1 VDDLASRR
9 FARGG
14 TVVGELV
21 MTKRHLGMAWFWAGA
36 AAWLTVLASGP
47 SSGGEPARQFLQ
59 GLRERGYYDTAVEY
73 LNMMRTSKL
82 APVELKETM
91 LYDLGSTLIEAS
103 RLQRDVA
110 LREKQLDEARDAL
123 NRFIGQHPEHSLVNS
138 ANSQLGNLLVE
149 RARIKMEQ
157 AKRPKADK
165 AALLAVAK
173 QQYDDAYKVFTR
185 AQNDL
190 KERLLKMKVVDPK
203 DAKAVEMR
211 DQLRADY
218 LQVQLLGAAVR
229 EETAE
234 TVAKGSSDFTT
245 MLTES
250 AEQYGEVYDK
260 YRTRLAGLYA
270 RMYQGRCMQKLGKL
284 KEALTFFNELLE
296 QPDNPEEFRALKSK
310 TMQLA
315 AQAWMASKPPLYQEA
330 IKWLEPWIENA
341 RPHESKQPEWLEL
354 RLALAEAQWA
364 QAEVA
369 KKAKAG
375 DPQAK
380 RMENEARKNA
390 LFVSKQS
397 GDLQQ
402 KARELVTKF
411 GGAALAADSAQKEL
425 KTFDEAKQ
433 AGRDALDALQMANMV
448 VQTFPA
454 RIASEADAKTK
465 ADLQRQLE
473 EAQTTLK
480 TAVKDATG
488 YFRKALEL
496 ADAKTTT
503 DDLNVV
509 RYFLC
514 FLHFSANDHYHAGL
528 LGEFVARRYPDSA
541 GARQCAKIA
550 MASYLKLYVEKA
562 TDDKAF
568 ESNRVTGIAQYITQ
582 KWSDQPEAI
591 DALNT
596 LVPLMIKA
604 GNLDAAEKYLN
615 DIPVESPKRG
625 EAEIKTGQAM
635 WSEYLKGMQE
645 IRKWESGEEVKPDN
659 VDVAAKKT
667 ALDQVKAR
675 AQKILEDGVTRMK
688 ASGKVDESAVT
699 AALSLVQIYVDTG
712 QADKAVA
719 VLEDAQLGPLKLV
732 QDGHAAVQREG
743 FEGETYKTALRAY
756 ISSLTGATDSDAVIK
771 KATEVMTAMKEKI
784 DQDHLIAIY
793 VSLARDLEQQM
804 KLATPEAKTALSKG
818 FETFLKQIRTTATD
832 FSVLYWVANTF
843 SGIAAGFDA
852 GTQAKPVLT
861 AEAKQ
866 YSEEAL
872 ATYQTILEKVKF
884 DDPKLKTQIQLKM
897 AEAYRRLFQYTKA
910 KDIYLEV
917 LKAANTMLN
926 IQVEASKLY
935 QDWAMLAKDED
946 KRALYLR
953 AMGGSQEKDS
963 TSGRSIIWG
972 WGRLFQT
979 AAKYPQYRNVFH
991 EARYNLALCRFNL
1004 ARIPLLKSDQQEN
1017 LTKARDNIVQTQQ
1030 LFGSGPEWEEWKPR
1044 YDALIKEIQ
1053 KALGEKPLGLPPMQ
1067 LPAAGVAAGSDAGD
1081 AGAKPSA
1088 SPPPPPLKVP
1098 AAPAA
1103 PAAGQAKPAA

>member
-1 VDDLASRR
+1 
-9 FARGG
+9 
-14 TVVGELV
+14 
-21 MTKRHLGMAWFWAGA
+21 MTKRHVGRVWFWAGA
-36 AAWLTVLASGP
+36 AAWLTVLASVP

-59 GLRERGYYDTAVEY
+59 GLRERGYYDTAVDY

-123 NRFIGQHPEHSLVNS
+123 NRFIGQHPEHTLVNS

-149 RARIKMEQ
+149 RSRIKMEQ
-157 AKRPKADK
+157 AKQPKADK
-165 AALLAVAK
+165 EALHAAAK
-173 QQYDDAYKVFTR
+173 QQYDEAYKVFTR

-190 KERLLKMKVVDPK
+190 RERLLKMKVVDPK
-203 DAKAVEMR
+203 DTKAAELL

-218 LQVQLLGAAVR
+218 LQVQLLAAAVR

-234 TVAKGSSDFTT
+234 TVAKGSQDHTS
-245 MLTES
+245 MLTE
-250 AEQYGEVYDK
+250 AAAQYGEIYDK

-284 KEALTFFNELLE
+284 KEALTFFGELLE
-296 QPDNPEEFRALKSK
+296 QPDNPEEFRALKAK

-315 AQAWMASKPPLYQEA
+315 AQVWLASKPPLYQEA
-330 IKWLEPWIENA
+330 VKWLEPWIDNA
-341 RPHESKQPEWLEL
+341 RPAESRTPEWLEL

-364 QAEVA
+364 QSDAA
-369 KKAKAG
+369 KKAKGG
-375 DPQAK
+375 DAQAK
-380 RMENEARKNA
+380 RLQSEARKHA
-390 LFVSKQS
+390 LFVSKQP

-402 KARELVTKF
+402 KARELVAKF
-411 GGAALAADSAQKEL
+411 GGPELAAESSQKEL

-433 AGRDALDALQMANMV
+433 AGREVLDALQTANLV

-454 RIASEADAKTK
+454 RIAAESDAKTK

-473 EAQTTLK
+473 EAQGTLK
-480 TAVKDATG
+480 TAVQDAMG
-488 YFRKALEL
+488 CFQKALQL
-496 ADAKTTT
+496 ADAKTST

-514 FLHFSANDHYHAGL
+514 FLHFSANDYYHAGL

-550 MASYLKLYVEKA
+550 MAAYLKLYMENA
-562 TDDKAF
+562 TENKEF
-568 ESNRVTGIAQYITQ
+568 ESGRVTGITKYITQ

-604 GNLDAAEKYLN
+604 GDLDAAEKYLN
-615 DIPVESPKRG
+615 DIPTDSPKRG

-645 IRKWESGEEVKPDN
+645 IRKWESGEETKPDD
-659 VDVAAKKT
+659 VDLAAKKKT
-667 ALDQVKAR
+667 LDEVKAR

-688 ASGKVDESAVT
+688 ASGKVDESAAT
-699 AALSLVQIYVDTG
+699 ASLSLAQIYVDTE
-712 QADKAVA
+712 QADKAVV
-719 VLEDAQLGPLKLV
+719 VLEDAKLGPLTLV
-732 QDGHAAVQREG
+732 KADHEATQREG
-743 FEGETYKTALRAY
+743 FAGETYKTALRAY
-756 ISSLTGATDSDAVIK
+756 ISSLTGAADSDAVIK
-771 KATEVMTAMKEKI
+771 KATEVMAAMKEKI
-784 DQDHLIAIY
+784 PQDQLIAIY

-804 KLATPEAKTALSKG
+804 KLATREAKTALSKG
-818 FETFLKQIRTTATD
+818 FETFLTQIRTTATE

-852 GTQAKPVLT
+852 STQTKPVLT
-861 AEAKQ
+861 AEAKK

-872 ATYQTILEKVKF
+872 ETYQTILKKVKF

-897 AEAYRRLFQYTKA
+897 AEAYRRVYQFSKA
-910 KDIYLEV
+910 KDIYIEV
-917 LKAANTMLN
+917 LTAANTMLN

-935 QDWAMLAKDED
+935 QDWAMLAKEED

-963 TSGRSIIWG
+963 KSGKSIIWG

-979 AAKYPQYRNVFH
+979 AAKYPQYRDVFH

-1004 ARIPLLKSDQQEN
+1004 ARIPSLKSDQQEN
-1017 LTKARDNIVQTQQ
+1017 LKKAKDNILQTQQ
-1030 LFGSGPEWEEWKPR
+1030 LFGSGPEWEAWKPR
-1044 YDALIKEIQ
+1044 YDALLKEIQ
-1053 KALGEKPLGLPPMQ
+1053 KALGERPLGLPQLQ
-1067 LPAAGVAAGSDAGD
+1067 LPGAAAPGGNE
-1081 AGAKPSA
+1081 AGAAAAKPA
-1088 SPPPPPLKVP
+1088 PPPLKPPATP
-1098 AAPAA
+1098 AAP
-1103 PAAGQAKPAA
+1103 GKPQS

>member
-1 VDDLASRR
+1 MR
-9 FARGG
+9 
-14 TVVGELV
+14 
-21 MTKRHLGMAWFWAGA
+21 KRHLGKAWFWAGA
-36 AAWLTVLASGP
+36 AAWLTVLAPGP

-73 LNMMRTSKL
+73 LNMMKTSKL

-123 NRFIGQHPEHSLVNS
+123 NRFIGQHPEHTLVNS

-157 AKRPKADK
+157 AKQPKADK
-165 AALLAVAK
+165 TALQAAAR
-173 QQYDDAYKVFTR
+173 QQYDEAYKVFTR

-203 DAKAVEMR
+203 DTKLVDLR

-234 TVAKGSSDFTT
+234 TVAKGSQDHTT
-245 MLTES
+245 MLTE
-250 AEQYGEVYDK
+250 AAAQYGEVYDK

-284 KEALTFFNELLE
+284 KEALTFFGELLE

-330 IKWLEPWIENA
+330 IKWLEPWIDNG

-364 QAEVA
+364 QAEAA
-369 KKAKAG
+369 KKAKGG

-380 RMENEARKNA
+380 RWEGEARKNA
-390 LFVSKQS
+390 LFVSKQP

-402 KARELVTKF
+402 RARELVAKF
-411 GGAALAADSAQKEL
+411 GGPELAADSSQKEL
-425 KTFDEAKQ
+425 KTFDDAKQ
-433 AGRDALDALQMANMV
+433 AGRDALDALQTANMV
-448 VQTFPA
+448 VQAFPA

-473 EAQTTLK
+473 EAQATLK
-480 TAVKDATG
+480 TAVQDATT
-488 YFRKALEL
+488 YFHKALEL
-496 ADAKTTT
+496 ADEKTST

-514 FLHFSANDHYHAGL
+514 FLHFSANDYYHAGL

-550 MASYLKLYVEKA
+550 MAAYLKLYVENT
-562 TDDKAF
+562 TDNKDF
-568 ESNRVTGIAQYITQ
+568 EAGRVTGIAKYITQ

-604 GNLDAAEKYLN
+604 GDLDAAEKYLN
-615 DIPVESPKRG
+615 DIPVDSPKRG

-635 WSEYLKGMQE
+635 WSEYLTGMQE
-645 IRKWESGEEVKPDN
+645 IRKWESGEEIKPDN
-659 VDVAAKKT
+659 VDLAARKT

-688 ASGKVDESAVT
+688 ASGKVDESAAT
-699 AALSLVQIYVDTG
+699 AALSLAQIYVDTG

-719 VLEDAQLGPLKLV
+719 VLEDAQLGPLSLV
-732 QDGHAAVQREG
+732 KAGHAAVQREG

-756 ISSLTGATDSDAVIK
+756 ISSLTGAADSDAVIK
-771 KATEVMTAMKEKI
+771 NATEVMAAMKEKI

-843 SGIAAGFDA
+843 SGIAAGFET

-861 AEAKQ
+861 VEAKK
-866 YSEEAL
+866 YAEEAL

-897 AEAYRRLFQYTKA
+897 AEAYRRLYQYTKA

-917 LKAANTMLN
+917 LTAANTMLN

-935 QDWAMLAKDED
+935 QDWAMLAKNED

-953 AMGGSQEKDS
+953 AMGGSQEKDPK
-963 TSGRSIIWG
+963 SGRSIIWG

-979 AAKYPQYRNVFH
+979 AAKYPQYRDVFH

-1004 ARIPLLKSDQQEN
+1004 ARVPNLKSDQQEN
-1017 LTKARDNIVQTQQ
+1017 LTKARDNILQTQQ
-1030 LFGSGPEWEEWKPR
+1030 LFGTGPEWEASRPR
-1044 YDALIKEIQ
+1044 YEALMKEIQ
-1053 KALGEKPLGLPPMQ
+1053 KALGERPLGLPQLQ
-1067 LPAAGVAAGSDAGD
+1067 LPGAAAAGGEAGG
-1081 AGAKPSA
+1081 AGAKPA
-1088 SPPPPPLKVP
+1088 TTPPPPPLKPPAEAPPPLKIP

-1103 PAAGQAKPAA
+1103 APSAPAQAKPAA